1 MGIEKHRKKYTYRA
15 EVRAKI
21 NERRELRMIDAAL
34 RQPGSCLD
42 RMPPE
47 TAQDYIAHYEQ
58 YGIEHFTPSH
68 CPAKFRAAVVAH
80 FWRAA

>member
-1 MGIEKHRKKYTYRA
+1 MGLEERKKLRGM
-15 EVRAKI
+15 VDRLRH
-21 NERRELRMIDAAL
+21 ERRRT
-34 RQPGSCLD
+34 RLD
-42 RMPPE
+42 RMPEE